1 MVETIVK
8 ITGWETKGL
17 RIPDWKVDTEIE
29 NENIALILMPSG
41 MGKTT
46 TLNLLRYSFFDYSK
60 IIDKNEIQK
69 LQPKNSKI
77 KEGEFNLKL
86 KINNSKFRIK
96 ITFDF
101 QNFTMSY
108 KTTSGLSEGT
118 TNGLELPKDLKK
130 YIDQEFIEKTFF
142 NLELVENL
150 FESSD
155 AEQSIKKLY
164 KLYYFS
170 QIKNYLTNYLSEQQ
184 SKNNFKNSKKE
195 AEELKIR
202 EKKILQQ
209 ITLVEQENI
218 KNENRYKDLIN
229 QKRKF
234 EKEQKQ
240 ISDKNTEIKN
250 AISSSENKVYECEN
264 ELKINYEVFFNKIKN
279 PMNLNKEFRDR
290 LNEFVSN
297 LARLKIPKSVG
308 ESFFDDLIKESECIC
323 GNHMNGEMVKIILKN
338 KESILS
344 EETWLILT
352 NIKTK
357 ITNNNNLPFD
367 DIDRSLDNVN
377 SSKRNLNIA
386 INQKNQIVSNIDDAR
401 YKLITE
407 KLTEVNLE
415 LKDLEKKFEEYNEK
429 PDVADDIHEKS
440 KKKLDKLLLEIQAQ
454 IAEATNTQNLNN
466 KVNILKIL
474 LDNIEMATLKEI
486 IQELVKKI
494 NLEIPRVM
502 PYEKILVKDINKK
515 IQLEGQDSASQG
527 QLARIGYL
535 FLITLLNRPNLNFPF
550 VVDSPVTAM
559 DDVSRKEIASTISNE
574 LKNQYIAFLLP
585 TERDDFAEELEKKSK
600 TKINFITAF
609 NTFDKDSDHLIQQAK
624 ENNIPKEQFFND
636 GVVGYGSKF
645 FYNFRGI
652 NINE

>member
-101 QNFTMSY
+101 HNFTMSY

-323 GNHMNGEMVKIILKN
+323 GNHMNDEMVKIILKN

-367 DIDRSLDNVN
+367 DIGRSLDNVH

-415 LKDLEKKFEEYNEK
+415 LKDLEKKFEEYDEK
-429 PDVADDIHEKS
+429 PEVGDDIHEKS

>member
-1 MVETIVK
+1 
-8 ITGWETKGL
+8 
-17 RIPDWKVDTEIE
+17 
-29 NENIALILMPSG
+29 
-41 MGKTT
+41 
-46 TLNLLRYSFFDYSK
+46 
-60 IIDKNEIQK
+60 
-69 LQPKNSKI
+69 
-77 KEGEFNLKL
+77 
-86 KINNSKFRIK
+86 
-96 ITFDF
+96 
-101 QNFTMSY
+101 MSY
-108 KTTSGLSEGT
+108 QTTSGISEGT

-170 QIKNYLTNYLSEQQ
+170 QIKNYLTNYLVEQQ
-184 SKNNFKNSKKE
+184 SKNNFKISKRE
-195 AEELKIR
+195 AEELKIT
-202 EKKILQQ
+202 ENKILQQ
-209 ITLVEQENI
+209 ITFVEQENI
-218 KNENRYKDLIN
+218 KNENKYKELLN
-229 QKRKF
+229 QKRKL
-234 EKEQKQ
+234 EKEQKH

-250 AISSSENKVYECEN
+250 AISGAENKVAECEN
-264 ELKINYEVFFNKIKN
+264 ELKLSYEVFFNKIKN
-279 PMNLNKEFRDR
+279 PMNLNKEFRDK
-290 LNEFVSN
+290 LNGFVSN

-323 GNHMNGEMVKIILKN
+323 GNHMNEEMIKTILKN

-357 ITNNNNLPFD
+357 ITNNNNLPFE
-367 DIDRSLDNVN
+367 DIGKSLDDTY
-377 SSKRNLNIA
+377 SAKRNLNIA

-401 YKLITE
+401 YKSITE
-407 KLTEVNLE
+407 QLTKINFEMKE
-415 LKDLEKKFEEYNEK
+415 LEKKFEEYNEK
-429 PDVADDIHEKS
+429 PDLSDDIQAKS
-440 KKKLDKLLLEIQAQ
+440 KKKLDNLLEKIQAK
-454 IAEATNTQNLNN
+454 IAEATDTQNLNN
-466 KVNILKIL
+466 KVNILKNL
-474 LDNIEMATLKEI
+474 LDHIEASTLKEI

-559 DDVSRKEIASTISNE
+559 DDVSRKEIASTISSE

-600 TKINFITAF
+600 SKINFITAF
-609 NTFDKDSDHLIQQAK
+609 NTYDKDLDHLIQQAK
-624 ENNIPKEQFFND
+624 ENNIPKDQFFND
-636 GVVGYGSKF
+636 GVVGYGSQF
-645 FYNFRGI
+645 FYSFRGI
-652 NINE
+652 NTNE